1 MADSNITKR
10 ALSSALK
17 ELMQEKPFQKISVA
31 DICERCCMNRQSFYY
46 HFKDKYDLLIWIFD
60 TDFLSLIRKQQ
71 EEKAL
76 DIVSQICRV
85 MYKNRVFYRARVCRA
100 GAKLAHRAS
109 ARGGRADSAD
119 AHAGG
124 HARQGGVRLSYQFHD
139 GRHSGR
145 AAALDRRR
153 QLHAA
158 GGVYAR
164 AFFLRIDNGKP
175 RPPRIHPVA
184 RRAVG

>member
-85 MYKNRVFYRARVCRA
+85 MYKNRVFYRAAFAV
-100 GAKLAHRAS
+100 
-109 ARGGRADSAD
+109 
-119 AHAGG
+119 
-124 HARQGGVRLSYQFHD
+124 QGQNSLTEHLREVAEPILQMRM
-139 GRHSGR
+139 R
-145 AAALDRRR
+145 AAMPGKEVSAFHINFMTDAILAALLRWIGDDNCMPPEEFMHE
-153 QLHAA
+153 LSFCVLTMANHVLP
-158 GGVYAR
+158 VYTQ
-164 AFFLRIDNGKP
+164 
-175 RPPRIHPVA
+175 
-184 RRAVG
+184 